1 MPNPKRRH
9 TRARRDTRRAQNWK
23 LAIVSSAKCPNCG
36 AIRRP
41 HYICP
46 ACGYYKDRV
55 VLPKKEKKAAAP
67 AQAK

>member
-23 LAIVSSAKCPNCG
+23 LEVINLSKCPNCG
-36 AIRRP
+36 AARLP
-41 HYICP
+41 HRICP

-55 VLPKKEKKAAAP
+55 VLAKKDKPTQE
-67 AQAK
+67 AQTK